1 MGPLL
6 RANPSCAGSI
16 LHPKTLNSTWKPL
29 TLIVACRLTTQ
40 AASGLQPRGLFARNR
55 TNSFVTGSVLWK
67 RHHAS
72 VQKLPSSSPRYT
84 TTPRCAEIGLFSWQP
99 DINSNPSSK
108 GPAIVYVPGSDGTG
122 TAISPQV
129 SQLQAQGYDVY
140 SLVLPTSDRSS
151 WQQLANRLKQLL
163 RRVRAAGNATN
174 VPETEALRVAKSAHV
189 TLVAE
194 SFGAWIA
201 LLCAAQA
208 PHLVDRVVLLNPATR
223 FAASQPLLAAI
234 SNAQVLQVAPT
245 LLYSTI
251 LDVMVAPI
259 MTPFQPATISSPETG
274 AAKTPGSKPSTAGEG
289 LQYGTPVATP
299 GGAST
304 RRKRGASD
312 GGAADAS
319 SARALIQSLPKD
331 SAAHRLRLMVEGMG
345 SPAQE
350 DAVLDNV
357 TQPVLLLASA
367 KDQVIDSVGETRR
380 LESKMQRARARASR
394 GAARMVG
401 RAKDKAPAA
410 ITRVILPNCSHMPLL
425 EAPFSLAATLRK
437 HGFTAPTPMPVP
449 APVTAPSPTTPPL
462 QAPVVIQAS
471 SSIAV
476 AALDSAS
483 SAVRTLADTPATPST
498 VVIAEGSYVEA
509 QSVRADAEPLSGAV
523 ASTFSQAS
531 LTVIVP
537 AGAAGEMGREG
548 DGADV
553 LPELRARKDSPRARP
568 SRRAGGEG
576 ELGRGL
582 GDDQSDYHPSN
593 LDELGRMLEPW
604 RLLTS
609 PKIFGAENL
618 PRDACKNKRPVLFVG
633 NHGLYGFYD
642 SPLIFHELHLQG
654 FTCRAMAHP
663 NIMNGPLGPLFKRYG
678 SVKATPQGMF
688 NALKNGENVLLF
700 PGGARDVHKKKV
712 RAVGTAT
719 PKDTGGGGSSSRLV
733 LPVTVSASS
742 SAVILL
748 AARKGNQMGHKQGNR
763 EECEGDLR
771 PGREI
776 TRQAGTCDD
785 ICEQGGGLG
794 TGWPGG

>member
-1 MGPLL
+1 MRVDSLYPRLAWP
-6 RANPSCAGSI
+6 RSANGIICPV
-16 LHPKTLNSTWKPL
+16 W
-29 TLIVACRLTTQ
+29 R
-40 AASGLQPRGLFARNR
+40 
-55 TNSFVTGSVLWK
+55 
-67 RHHAS
+67 
-72 VQKLPSSSPRYT
+72 
-84 TTPRCAEIGLFSWQP
+84 
-99 DINSNPSSK
+99 
-108 GPAIVYVPGSDGTG
+108 
-122 TAISPQV
+122 
-129 SQLQAQGYDVY
+129 
-140 SLVLPTSDRSS
+140 
-151 WQQLANRLKQLL
+151 KQ
-163 RRVRAAGNATN
+163 
-174 VPETEALRVAKSAHV
+174 
-189 TLVAE
+189 
-194 SFGAWIA
+194 
-201 LLCAAQA
+201 
-208 PHLVDRVVLLNPATR
+208 
-223 FAASQPLLAAI
+223 
-234 SNAQVLQVAPT
+234 
-245 LLYSTI
+245 
-251 LDVMVAPI
+251 DVMVAPI

-700 PGGARDVHKKKV
+700 PGGARDVHKKKTQKNQIMWAEERNFV
-712 RAVGTAT
+712 R
-719 PKDTGGGGSSSRLV
+719 
-733 LPVTVSASS
+733 
-742 SAVILL
+742 L
-748 AARKGNQMGHKQGNR
+748 AARFGAIIVPFATLGADDSYEIALDADDMLSSPLLGPLLGQIIRNTGIPEEELLLPVPGVPLGNMVVPSLLPIPRVERVYLYFGQPVDTSLVPQVLRSKEAVSGTMGHATHTHTRAGPQSPPALFAIPYR
-763 EECEGDLR
+763 WDPAMHAFTVVLCRHALSVHSLR
-771 PGREI
+771 MGATSGWEVAYDGCVVRLSQQPG
-776 TRQAGTCDD
+776 
-785 ICEQGGGLG
+785 
-794 TGWPGG
+794 